1 METRRVVTD
10 KLTTDCMNMYVCHP
24 IPPPNVLPQSGGIDD
39 DPTLVDICVLY
50 LNVYG
55 WNCNVL
61 QSFMGELYGG
71 QTKVDGWCVV
81 IFKRICFQFVQYF
94 IKQIYI

>member
-1 METRRVVTD
+1 MIQ
-10 KLTTDCMNMYVCHP
+10 LWW
-24 IPPPNVLPQSGGIDD
+24 
-39 DPTLVDICVLY
+39 TLCVLY

-94 IKQIYI
+94 VFLKIYLKLR